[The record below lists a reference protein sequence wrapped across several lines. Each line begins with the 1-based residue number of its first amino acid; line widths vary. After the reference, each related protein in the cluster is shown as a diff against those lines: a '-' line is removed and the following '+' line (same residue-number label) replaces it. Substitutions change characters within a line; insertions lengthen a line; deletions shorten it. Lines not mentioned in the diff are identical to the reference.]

1 MNGFGLFLIF
11 IFFCPEEFHRALPG
25 CAKKNSSQATF
36 AFKNNHE
43 EKKLFKKTFI
53 LFCFSCLPRSD
64 FPISHL
70 PSSRCHP
77 VI

>member
-43 EKKLFKKTFI
+43 EKKLLTQKV

-64 FPISHL
+64 FPTSHL